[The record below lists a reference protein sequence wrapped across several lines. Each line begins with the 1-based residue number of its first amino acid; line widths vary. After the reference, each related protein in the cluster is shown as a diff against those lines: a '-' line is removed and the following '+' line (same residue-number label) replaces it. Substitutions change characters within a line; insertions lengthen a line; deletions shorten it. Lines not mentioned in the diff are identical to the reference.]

1 MSESDNIPEVI
12 AQLHSMEQRIDMK
25 IAMAASEISMRLEG
39 AAKRMIKG
47 ERPKGEKAV
56 SGFPPMN
63 RTGSLRRSIAGTM
76 MRVGFGHY
84 QAVVGAY
91 AEYARA
97 VEMGDPYNP
106 PSWQNGERFPF
117 LKPAVD
123 SFVTSGQVGRV
134 VQKHLRSL

>member
-1 MSESDNIPEVI
+1 MSESDNIPEVLAAI
-12 AQLHSMEQRIDMK
+12 KGMEKRIDLK
-25 IAMAASEISMRLEG
+25 VASATTEISMRLEG

-63 RTGSLRRSIAGTM
+63 RTGNLRRSIAGTM

-106 PSWQNGERFPF
+106 PTWRNGENFPF
-117 LKPAVD
+117 LRPAVD
-123 SFVTSGQVGRV
+123 SILQQGVVGKV
-134 VQKHLRSL
+134 LQKHLRSI